1 MGLFNRLSIGAKIVS
16 AIFIIITIAIA
27 LIVFVVSSIASNT
40 LEDESDKLLSNT
52 AARYKNLLTG
62 AVGEV
67 FGSTI
72 AAKESVEAFLAK
84 NAALNDD
91 QLAEILSKVVD
102 SNRYSTG
109 GFIIMTKEYTQ
120 SRFQHSSHILP
131 SGEFALFTI
140 DRDLGPGGTFTQTMP
155 TDILKQMPT
164 IMESLK
170 NDSITAT
177 PTYDII
183 LDGKRHYV
191 KGIIAPF
198 IVRGKVIG
206 IMGNFFNMEEIER
219 ILSNPELSVFQN
231 DNRIVLNHEA
241 RITRIIIN
249 GEKDNQQA
257 TRLKDF
263 LTLNTHPTAK
273 IIAES
278 ALNHKAGI
286 YAYTTLAGRN
296 SKAALN
302 VFEIYP
308 GLGEYWSVISLAPF
322 ESIEE
327 PIKKLQ
333 IVLIIMGIL
342 TILFT
347 SLIFFVYIRS
357 TIVKRIHHIS
367 HTLFEFFKYLNHERK
382 NAPTPLK
389 IVAQDEFGEMGMAI
403 NENIQKTQQGLD
415 QDARAVEQ
423 SVLTAKTIE
432 SGDFKARIT
441 ETPHNPQ
448 LNELKEVLN
457 HMLDDLQEKIGSDTN
472 EISRVFDSYTQLD
485 FTTEVK
491 DAS

>member
-16 AIFIIITIAIA
+16 AISIIVTISIVLIT
-27 LIVFVVSSIASNT
+27 LIVSNIASNT
-40 LEDESDKLLSNT
+40 LENESDKLLSNT
-52 AARYKNLLTG
+52 AARYKNLIAG

-67 FGSTI
+67 FASTMS
-72 AAKESVEAFLAK
+72 AKESVEAFFTK
-84 NAALNDD
+84 DVTLNDA

-102 SNRYSTG
+102 ANRYSTG

-120 SRFQHSSHILP
+120 TQFQNSSHILP

-155 TDILKQMPT
+155 TDILEQIPS
-164 IMESLK
+164 IMASLK
-170 NDSITAT
+170 NDSISAT
-177 PTYDII
+177 PSYDIM
-183 LDGKRHYV
+183 LDGSKKYV

-198 IVRGKVIG
+198 VIKGKVVG
-206 IMGNFFNMEEIER
+206 IIGNFFNLNEIEK
-219 ILSNPELSVFQN
+219 ILSNPQLSVFDHDKRIVVD
-231 DNRIVLNHEA
+231 DNLRIVLDSQLDEV
-241 RITRIIIN
+241 
-249 GEKDNQQA
+249 DA
-257 TRLKDF
+257 TRLKD
-263 LTLNTHPTAK
+263 LRTLNAHPSTQK
-273 IIAES
+273 LFEVVS
-278 ALNHKAGI
+278 SHKGGI
-286 YAYTTLAGRN
+286 HIYTTMEGRN
-296 SKAALN
+296 SKTALN
-302 VFEIYP
+302 SFEIYP
-308 GLGEYWSVISLAPF
+308 GIGEYWTVITLAPF
-322 ESIEE
+322 ESIEK
-327 PIKKLQ
+327 PVKTLQ
-333 IVLIIMGIL
+333 IVLISVGIL

-347 SLIFFVYIRS
+347 SLVFFVYIRS

-389 IVAQDEFGEMGMAI
+389 IIAQDEFGEMGRAI